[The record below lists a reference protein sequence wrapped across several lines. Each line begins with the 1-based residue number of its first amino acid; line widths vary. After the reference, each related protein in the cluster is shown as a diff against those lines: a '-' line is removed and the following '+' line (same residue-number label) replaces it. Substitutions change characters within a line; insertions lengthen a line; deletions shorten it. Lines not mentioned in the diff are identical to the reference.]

1 MKKRVLNTG
10 LLSLENLKAKP
21 VRTACLVVVAAILAF
36 TLFGGSILALNLR
49 QGLAAMTKRFGAD
62 LMVVPAGSSE
72 KAQAILLRGSL
83 NYFYFDAAIVDKVAQ
98 TEGIACASPQ
108 FFLTSLAEG
117 CCDAMVQLIAYD
129 PETDF
134 VIRPWMAEKY
144 SRSVEDGQVV
154 VGSRINIRTDETI
167 RLLGHNYPVAA
178 RLSRSASGLDT
189 SVFMTMNTMRL
200 LIGRARAEG
209 YDFLAAQE
217 KEMQRG
223 AVSVVLAK
231 AGPPASPARLAQTI
245 GRENSGVDVV
255 VSQSIFSSIA
265 EALAGLTAYIHF
277 FSAVLWVLAL
287 VVLAAVFSGS
297 IHERKKEFAVLR
309 ILGATRGKLA
319 GMVLGESAIAGI
331 AGGAAGIALASMV
344 IFPFSTLISERLG
357 LPYLD
362 APLFHIILLVLGSLF
377 LSVLAGPLASLYA
390 ALRISRAETYFTM
403 REGE

>member
-1 MKKRVLNTG
+1 MKKMGLNTS

-21 VRTACLVVVAAILAF
+21 VRTACLVVATAILAF

-62 LMVVPAGSSE
+62 LMVVPAGTSE
-72 KAQAILLRGSL
+72 RAQSLLLRGAAS
-83 NYFYFDAAIVDKVAQ
+83 YFYFDVAIANSVAR
-98 TEGIACASPQ
+98 TEGVACASPQ
-108 FFLTSLAEG
+108 FFLTSLSES

-134 VIRPWMAEKY
+134 VVQPWIAEKY
-144 SRSVEDGQVV
+144 HKTVEDGQLV
-154 VGSRINIRTDETI
+154 VGSRITIRPDNTI
-167 RLLGHNYPVAA
+167 RLLGHHYPVAA
-178 RLSRSASGLDT
+178 RLSKSASGLDT

-209 YDFLAAQE
+209 YDFLAVQE

-231 AGPPASPARLAQTI
+231 TAPSTPPARLAQTI
-245 GRENSGVDVV
+245 DRENAEVDVV
-255 VSQSIFSSIA
+255 VSQRIFSGIA
-265 EALAGLTAYIHF
+265 ETLAGLTAYIHV
-277 FSAVLWVLAL
+277 FSIVLWVLAL
-287 VVLAAVFSGS
+287 VVLAAVFSLS

-309 ILGATRGKLA
+309 ILGATRRKLA
-319 GMVLGESAIAGI
+319 GIVLGESAIAGL
-331 AGGAAGIALASMV
+331 AGGVAGIVLASLV
-344 IFPFSTLISERLG
+344 IFPFSTLISERLE

-362 APLFHIILLVLGSLF
+362 APLLHIVRLVLGSLL
-377 LSVLAGPLASLYA
+377 LSALTGPLASLYA